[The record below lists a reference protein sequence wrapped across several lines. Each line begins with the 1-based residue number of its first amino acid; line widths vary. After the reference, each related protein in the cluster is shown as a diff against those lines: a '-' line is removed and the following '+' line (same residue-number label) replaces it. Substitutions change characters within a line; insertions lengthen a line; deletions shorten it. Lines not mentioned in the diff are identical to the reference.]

1 MFSGHI
7 KIIPTPSPP
16 KKKNLG
22 GESSNMLR
30 TIKYEQRKLKMI
42 QINGKIS
49 HALGFGRLL
58 LKWSYHPKQSTDL
71 M

>member
-7 KIIPTPSPP
+7 KIIPTHSPSPQ
-16 KKKNLG
+16 KNLG
-22 GESSNMLR
+22 GECSNMLR
-30 TIKYEQRKLKMI
+30 IITDEQRKLKML
-42 QINGKIS
+42 QINGQIS

-58 LKWSYHPKQSTDL
+58 LKWSYHPKQSIDL